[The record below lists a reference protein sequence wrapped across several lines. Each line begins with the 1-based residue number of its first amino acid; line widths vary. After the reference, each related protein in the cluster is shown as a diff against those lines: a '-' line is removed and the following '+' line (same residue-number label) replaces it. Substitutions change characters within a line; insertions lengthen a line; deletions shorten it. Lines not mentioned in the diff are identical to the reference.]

1 MRHALIAIVLIFAS
15 AADAQTAADR
25 AAQAALDLGSALGA
39 ERPCGLT
46 YDPAKVSSFIKS
58 RIPPGDAYI
67 AGAMTTASSAT
78 KAQIGEMSATEKL
91 AYCQVM
97 ERSARASGLLD

>member
-1 MRHALIAIVLIFAS
+1 
-15 AADAQTAADR
+15 
-25 AAQAALDLGSALGA
+25 LDLGSALGA
-39 ERPCGLT
+39 EKPCGLA
-46 YDPAKVSSFIKS
+46 YDPKKVAAFIKA

-67 AGAMTTASSAT
+67 AGAMTTASTAT

-97 ERSARASGLLD
+97 ERSARAGGLLE